1 MKKALKILVTMIT
14 VLTFSNCTDEKL
26 ENLEEKNSYELK
38 LIQNDEVG
46 DDEDEEQQEKQF
58 IQNDEVG
65 DEDDDNQQ
73 EG

>member
-1 MKKALKILVTMIT
+1 MKNVLKILATLII

-46 DDEDEEQQEKQF
+46 DDENDEQQERQF
-58 IQNDEVG
+58 IKNDEIG
-65 DEDDDNQQ
+65 DEDDDDQQ